1 MTQLSAN
8 NSNNYEKNEINIATI
23 FDENRFL
30 DKNRAI
36 TLKDTNDWE
45 FLDFFFQ
52 MELRKNDDTYEP
64 LSPHTLRAYKS
75 DGKTLIEYLQ
85 SNQLS
90 LKSIG
95 DPEVRHYCDYIKEKY
110 AIRTAIRKLDFFRR
124 LLKFGAD
131 MHFYPVDF
139 SGRVNKP
146 KAIKGHFSSED
157 VHEQNRGNKIAKRR
171 ELSERDARLVIEC
184 FGEIVKDTTRNKS
197 FMEFLKVRNSLI
209 GWLLFG
215 TGMRASEMISVTFN
229 SFFEEDDILHV
240 EVLGKGRKPR
250 VIPILSNNIYQLF
263 QTHSSHIKERYDLTQ
278 RELRNIPLLFSPV
291 GIKKASDIKPMS
303 YNNLYKVVKQAVDL
317 AQKNPKISP
326 HWFRHTY
333 ITTLLEKNVPL
344 AVVKDNAGHS
354 DIATTNMYLETIEN
368 KSKRKHMSHINF
380 D

>member
-8 NSNNYEKNEINIATI
+8 NSNNHKKNEINIATI

-85 SNQLS
+85 LNQLS

-110 AIRTAIRKLDFFRR
+110 AIRTSIRKLDFFRR

-157 VHEQNRGNKIAKRR
+157 VQEQNRGNKIAKRR
-171 ELSERDARLVIEC
+171 ELSERDARLIIES

-215 TGMRASEMISVTFN
+215 TGMRASEMISVTFD
-229 SFFEEDDILHV
+229 SFFEEDDTLHV

-263 QTHSSHIKERYDLTQ
+263 QAHSSHIKERYDLTE
-278 RELRNIPLLFSPV
+278 RELRNVPLLFSPV
-291 GIKKASDIKPMS
+291 GIKKATDIKPMS

-368 KSKRKHMSHINF
+368 KSKRKHMSHVNF

>member
-8 NSNNYEKNEINIATI
+8 NSNNHKKNEINIATI

-85 SNQLS
+85 LNQLS

-95 DPEVRHYCDYIKEKY
+95 DPEVRHYCEYIKEKF
-110 AIRTAIRKLDFFRR
+110 AIRTSIRKLDFFRR

-157 VHEQNRGNKIAKRR
+157 VQEQNRGNKIAKRR
-171 ELSERDARLVIEC
+171 ELSERDARLIIES

-215 TGMRASEMISVTFN
+215 TGMRASEMISVTFD
-229 SFFEEDDILHV
+229 SFFEEDDTLHV

-263 QTHSSHIKERYDLTQ
+263 QTHSSHIKERYDLTE
-278 RELRNIPLLFSPV
+278 RELRNVPLLFSPV
-291 GIKKASDIKPMS
+291 GIKKATDIKPMS

>member
-1 MTQLSAN
+1 MSQLSPN
-8 NSNNYEKNEINIATI
+8 NSNQNKNEINIAKI
-23 FDENRFL
+23 FDDKRFL

-52 MELRKNDDTYEP
+52 MELMKNHDIYKP
-64 LSPHTLRAYKS
+64 LSPNTLRAYKS

-85 SNQLS
+85 KHQLG
-90 LKSIG
+90 LKDIG
-95 DPEVRHYCDYIKEKY
+95 DPEVRHYCDYIKKEC

-139 SGRVNKP
+139 SGRVKKP
-146 KAIKGHFSSED
+146 KSIKGHFSSKD
-157 VHEQNRGNKIAKRR
+157 VQEQNQGKKIAKRR
-171 ELSERDARLVIEC
+171 ELTERDARLIIEC
-184 FGEIVKDTTRNKS
+184 FADIVKDSPRNQHFMS
-197 FMEFLKVRNSLI
+197 FLQVRNSLI

-215 TGMRASEMISVTFN
+215 TGMRASEITSLTFE

-250 VIPILSNNIYQLF
+250 EIPIFSKMTSKLYE
-263 QTHSSHIKERYDLTQ
+263 SHALQVKERYNLSE
-278 RELRNIPLLFSPV
+278 RELRKVPLLFSPV
-291 GIKKASDIKPMS
+291 GIKTAIDIKPMS
-303 YNNLYKVVKQAVDL
+303 YNTLYKIVKQAIGV
-317 AQKNPKISP
+317 AKKNPEISP

-333 ITTLLEKNVPL
+333 ITTLLSQNVPL
-344 AVVKDNAGHS
+344 AIVKDNAGHS
-354 DIATTNMYLETIEN
+354 DISTTNIYLETIEN
-368 KSKRKHMSHINF
+368 KSKRKHMSHVDF

>member
-8 NSNNYEKNEINIATI
+8 NSNNHKKNEINIATI

-85 SNQLS
+85 LNQLS

-95 DPEVRHYCDYIKEKY
+95 DPEVRHYCEYIKEKY
-110 AIRTAIRKLDFFRR
+110 AIRTSIRKLDFFRR

-157 VHEQNRGNKIAKRR
+157 VQEQNRGNKIAKRR
-171 ELSERDARLVIEC
+171 ELSERDARLIIES

-215 TGMRASEMISVTFN
+215 TGMRASEMISVTFE
-229 SFFEEDDILHV
+229 SFFEEDDTLHV

-250 VIPILSNNIYQLF
+250 VIPILSNSIYQLF
-263 QTHSSHIKERYDLTQ
+263 HAHSSHIKERYDLTE
-278 RELRNIPLLFSPV
+278 RELRKVPLLFSPV
-291 GIKKASDIKPMS
+291 GIKKATDIKPMS

-368 KSKRKHMSHINF
+368 KSKRKHMSHVNF